1 MYVTVFVINCKNTT
15 AMKGAFVRFKKV
27 KLIST
32 GVYKRIYLYKD
43 KNTAGKNGQTGFLI
57 SGRKKMG
64 WTTRFTTILNT
75 NHKIIK
81 KKRKKEK
88 KENSQLTPESVKLIF
103 SKTGSM
109 LKYYNINT

>member
-1 MYVTVFVINCKNTT
+1 
-15 AMKGAFVRFKKV
+15 
-27 KLIST
+27 
-32 GVYKRIYLYKD
+32 
-43 KNTAGKNGQTGFLI
+43 
-57 SGRKKMG
+57 MG

-81 KKRKKEK
+81 KRKKEKK

>member
-1 MYVTVFVINCKNTT
+1 
-15 AMKGAFVRFKKV
+15 
-27 KLIST
+27 
-32 GVYKRIYLYKD
+32 
-43 KNTAGKNGQTGFLI
+43 
-57 SGRKKMG
+57 MG

-81 KKRKKEK
+81 KK
-88 KENSQLTPESVKLIF
+88 KENAQLTPESGKLIF

>member
-1 MYVTVFVINCKNTT
+1 
-15 AMKGAFVRFKKV
+15 
-27 KLIST
+27 
-32 GVYKRIYLYKD
+32 
-43 KNTAGKNGQTGFLI
+43 
-57 SGRKKMG
+57 MG

-81 KKRKKEK
+81 KKKK
-88 KENSQLTPESVKLIF
+88 KENAQLTPESGKLIF